1 MKVHIEIDCTPE
13 EARTFM
19 GLPDV
24 GKVNDVY
31 VDAVAKA
38 MKGVGSIDKLQEYA
52 TQVAPMGQMG
62 LTNGLWSPL
71 RAFARSTPD
80 YYALLDAADQARAG
94 DLDGSHV
101 DHRSFCRHGLRGDGE
116 APNPDTGYG
125 SITAAPPEQ
134 ETIVSLQEKL
144 AYMLKLLQQ
153 ADARP
158 TTQAITSVDALLARL
173 DELKM
178 RVAALNPS

>member
-1 MKVHIEIDCTPE
+1 MKITVDIDCTPE

-62 LTNGLWSPL
+62 LKMFQNFMEG
-71 RAFARSTPD
+71 
-80 YYALLDAADQARAG
+80 AAARANQSAPTSSTATPPKDSKG
-94 DLDGSHV
+94 D
-101 DHRSFCRHGLRGDGE
+101 
-116 APNPDTGYG
+116 
-125 SITAAPPEQ
+125 
-134 ETIVSLQEKL
+134 
-144 AYMLKLLQQ
+144 
-153 ADARP
+153 
-158 TTQAITSVDALLARL
+158 
-173 DELKM
+173 
-178 RVAALNPS
+178 